1 MTEERAKEVIR
12 SDPTGNIAERIE
24 ALEVAREVLGWD
36 CTLEDIWEWVDNA
49 QGESIFTQ
57 IQDT

>member
-12 SDPTGNIAERIE
+12 SDPTGNIVERIE

-36 CTLEDIWEWVDNA
+36 CTLEDIWEWVDDSKGISTA
-49 QGESIFTQ
+49 VQRRI
-57 IQDT
+57 

>member
-12 SDPTGNIAERIE
+12 SDPTGSIADRLE
-24 ALEVAREVLGWD
+24 AIQVAREVLGED
-36 CTLEDIWEWVDNA
+36 CTMAQIWEWVDNA
-49 QGESIFTQ
+49 QGESLFTQ

>member
-24 ALEVAREVLGWD
+24 ALEVAREVLGED

-49 QGESIFTQ
+49 QGESIPE
-57 IQDT
+57 